1 MTTMLSFRAD
11 EELVTALDEE
21 TARLGLA
28 RSELLTRAVR
38 ELLYRLRCE
47 RDAEIYARLP
57 LMADEMAGWAGEA
70 WTDDEPGTDW
80 SEVFGG

>member
-11 EELVTALDEE
+11 DELVTALDAE
-21 TARLGLA
+21 TTRLGLA

-47 RDAEIYARLP
+47 RDAEIYARVP
-57 LMADEMAGWAGEA
+57 LTADEMAGWASETWA
-70 WTDDEPGTDW
+70 EDDPGTDW
-80 SEVFGG
+80 SEVFGE